1 VPIRGA
7 EGKALR
13 ASSAALRP
21 SGCLR
26 RRGWAGSS
34 FMAGSRKKMGLP
46 PEKVATTPWEVRQL
60 GTCAPFLLF
69 GAASRLPAAPQRTPA
84 AARRAQ
90 GVCHMK
96 K

>member
-1 VPIRGA
+1 
-7 EGKALR
+7 
-13 ASSAALRP
+13 
-21 SGCLR
+21 
-26 RRGWAGSS
+26 
-34 FMAGSRKKMGLP
+34 MGLP